1 MKTTISGIIA
11 AIFGLLTIIA
21 TVPTALQEMLMRQM
35 PTAWQPYTALIFATA
50 GFIAKAYQAK
60 NTQDTLKAAPAQT
73 TTTPATVSRETT
85 ATLTPPAPPVTP
97 AP

>member
-50 GFIAKAYQAK
+50 GFIARTYQAK

-73 TTTPATVSRETT
+73 TTTTAAVSREPT

>member
-11 AIFGLLTIIA
+11 AIFGLLAFIA
-21 TVPTALQEMLMRQM
+21 TVPTELQAMLMRTM
-35 PTAWQPYTALIFATA
+35 PTSWQPYTALIFAGAAFVARTYA
-50 GFIAKAYQAK
+50 SKH
-60 NTQDTLKAAPAQT
+60 TQDTLKQSPAQT
-73 TTTPATVSRETT
+73 TTTTATVSQETT